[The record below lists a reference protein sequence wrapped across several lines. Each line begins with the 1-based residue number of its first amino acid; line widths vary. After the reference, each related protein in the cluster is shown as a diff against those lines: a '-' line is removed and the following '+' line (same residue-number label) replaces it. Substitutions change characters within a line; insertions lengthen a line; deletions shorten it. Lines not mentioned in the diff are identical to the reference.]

1 MSQPA
6 QETGKPL
13 EISVDL
19 SNIPVKPVGKK
30 EIQQLETA
38 LIIGTLFRSEIMELL
53 KDPVE
58 RATWVDSL
66 AIAAA
71 ALARSKAG
79 IMVPQIAE
87 ELGRT
92 ETTIRAHLSG
102 KTKAGKLV
110 VETYEKLKAGELK
123 LTLPFV
129 GGFRVEEESVKQL
142 KAELEE
148 ARSKIRTLESQL
160 EEARK
165 RIVELE
171 SLINEKEKA
180 ISDLSEQNKAL
191 SAENQDLK
199 SRLESLTRL
208 IGELK
213 KLLESAG
220 F

>member
-1 MSQPA
+1 MSEPI
-6 QETGKPL
+6 QEARRPV
-13 EISVDL
+13 EVIVDL

-38 LIIGTLFRSEIMELL
+38 LIIGTLFRPEIMELL

-66 AIAAA
+66 AIAAS

-87 ELGRT
+87 ELGRS
-92 ETTIRAHLSG
+92 ETTIRSHLSG

-110 VETYEKLKAGELK
+110 AETYEKLKAGELK
-123 LTLPFV
+123 LSFPFMS
-129 GGFRVEEESVKQL
+129 GFKIEEERVKKL
-142 KAELEE
+142 EAELEE
-148 ARSKIRTLESQL
+148 ARRENTMLKSQL

-171 SLINEKEKA
+171 SLISEKEKL
-180 ISDLSEQNKAL
+180 IIDLSEQNKAL
-191 SAENQDLK
+191 SSKNQDLMNK
-199 SRLESLTRL
+199 LESLTRL

>member
-1 MSQPA
+1 MNEQA
-6 QETGKPL
+6 QEGGKTIEL
-13 EISVDL
+13 VIDF
-19 SNIPVKPVGKK
+19 SNIPLKPVGIR

-38 LIIGTLFRSEIMELL
+38 LIIGTLFRPEIVELL
-53 KDPVE
+53 RDPVE

-79 IMVPQIAE
+79 MMVPQIAE

-110 VETYEKLKAGELK
+110 AETYDKLKTGGLK
-123 LTLPFV
+123 LSFPFIS
-129 GGFRVEEESVKQL
+129 GLKIGEERVKELEAQ
-142 KAELEE
+142 LEE
-148 ARSKIRTLESQL
+148 ARSKNAMLEYQL

-165 RIVELE
+165 RMAELE
-171 SLINEKEKA
+171 SLINEKERL
-180 ISDLSEQNKAL
+180 ISELSKQNKTLL
-191 SAENQDLK
+191 SENQDLK
-199 SRLESLTRL
+199 YKLESLTRL
-208 IGELK
+208 IGDLK

>member
-1 MSQPA
+1 MNEQA
-6 QETGKPL
+6 QEGGKTIEL
-13 EISVDL
+13 VIDF
-19 SNIPVKPVGKK
+19 SNIPLKPVGKK

-38 LIIGTLFRSEIMELL
+38 LIIGTLFRPEIAELL
-53 KDPVE
+53 RDPVE

-66 AIAAA
+66 AIAAS

-79 IMVPQIAE
+79 MMVPQIAE

-110 VETYEKLKAGELK
+110 AETYDKLKAGELK
-123 LTLPFV
+123 LSFPFIT
-129 GGFRVEEESVKQL
+129 GLKIGEERVKELEAQ
-142 KAELEE
+142 LEE
-148 ARSKIRTLESQL
+148 ARSKNAMLEYQL

-165 RIVELE
+165 RIAELE
-171 SLINEKEKA
+171 SLINEKEKL
-180 ISDLSEQNKAL
+180 ISELSEQNKTLL
-191 SAENQDLK
+191 SENQDLK
-199 SRLESLTRL
+199 YKLESLTRL
-208 IGELK
+208 IGDLK